1 MGLAKRHLD
10 LNDFDQSFSVD
21 KLARLLKS
29 SLPEASFGLV
39 LGSAKEGIVK
49 AYSDIDLAFYLSEK
63 PSLDFYNKVNEIVE
77 SIIPDVRIDIGILN
91 NSEVIFKFESLKG
104 RLLFKRDEE
113 TYVRFFS
120 LTCREYESQMFDYEK
135 QHRYR
140 LEAMNAL

>member
-10 LNDFDQSFSVD
+10 LNDSEQSFSVD
-21 KLARLLKS
+21 ELATLLKK
-29 SLPEASFGLV
+29 SLSEASFGLI

-49 AYSDIDLAFYLSEK
+49 AHSDLDLAFYLNKK
-63 PSLDFYNKVNEIVE
+63 PSLNFYNKVNEIVE
-77 SIIPDVRIDIGILN
+77 SIIPDVRVDIGILN
-91 NSEVIFKFESLKG
+91 SAEVVFRFESLKG

-113 TYVRFFS
+113 TYAHFFS
-120 LTCREYESQMFDYEK
+120 LTCREYESQMFNYEK